1 MDINMKTGL
10 KGIGLLSILI
20 LTSVLVKAQNGHNAL
35 VVSKGVQ
42 HVANKKAFEDENA
55 RKSSIRANS
64 VAFPAI
70 VLSKGVVQ
78 STDQPAEGN
87 VVSKGYPTWAISKG
101 VAQQSQ
107 EQIQRKTEAGE
118 LPKNE
123 LSKDGDPIS
132 KK

>member
-1 MDINMKTGL
+1 MKKAL

-20 LTSVLVKAQNGHNAL
+20 LTSVLVKAQNGPNTL

-55 RKSSIRANS
+55 RKSNIEAQS

-78 STDQPAEGN
+78 SNEQPTEGN
-87 VVSKGYPTWAISKG
+87 IVSKGYPTWAISKG
-101 VAQQSQ
+101 VAKQSQ
-107 EQIQRKTEAGE
+107 ERVQENSSGSDE
-118 LPKNE
+118 FPSDGLKN
-123 LSKDGDPIS
+123 DGDPIT
-132 KK
+132 KN